1 MKALTSNDVLAITE
15 MAKGWLTVRE
25 AADRSGVSV
34 RTLNRAIDNGHVIAF
49 KTNVSRVEPAS
60 FAAWLLSRQK

>member
-1 MKALTSNDVLAITE
+1 MTTITPQDVLAITE
-15 MAKGWLTVRE
+15 MAKGWLTVRD

-34 RTLNRAIDNGHVIAF
+34 RTLNRAIAHGHVIAF

-60 FAAWLLSRQK
+60 FAAWLLSRQP

>member
-1 MKALTSNDVLAITE
+1 MNIFTPQDVLAITE
-15 MAKGWLTVRE
+15 MAKEWFTVRE
-25 AADRSGVSV
+25 AAGRSGVRV